1 MSSICTAIISDLH
14 LTDPEPPRHRARS
27 KHPLW
32 KKFKT
37 KEFFID
43 DTLIQFLTHIQ
54 DLAKGQKIELVL
66 NGDIFDFDSVMSLPE
81 KAIYSIN
88 WFETRRGLFPRQE
101 RSVFKIKTVLEEH
114 KKFIEALTQFVRAGH
129 EIIIIPG
136 NHDVELHFADVQSE
150 ILKALSLSEDQ
161 LKQVRF
167 VDWFYVSNN
176 DTLIEH
182 GHQQDPYCMCENP
195 LNPFLLEY
203 NELAIRLPFGNV
215 ACRYIMNGL
224 GLFNPHVEKNYIM
237 SVSGYLKF
245 FFKYLITAQPGIVW
259 TWLWGSVATLWHVT
273 ADRFAE
279 PYRGA
284 VSNEK
289 RVYDAAVKSN
299 TSPSVVRELQELFAA
314 PAASDPILI
323 AKELWLDRLF
333 LIVIG
338 FISLYFL
345 GSFLQTITSISFWWI
360 FLPFALL
367 LPFFL
372 FYARSVTSLVSQYK
386 EPSESLLT
394 KQAEIAGV
402 RRIVY
407 GHTHIARHEF
417 YGMVEHLNS
426 GSWSPAFTNVECT
439 ESIEKNTYVWIAPS
453 AEDPNVRKAELLQF
467 LKR

>member
-14 LTDPEPPRHRARS
+14 LADPEPPRHRARS

-259 TWLWGSVATLWHVT
+259 
-273 ADRFAE
+273 
-279 PYRGA
+279 
-284 VSNEK
+284 N
-289 RVYDAAVKSN
+289 
-299 TSPSVVRELQELFAA
+299 
-314 PAASDPILI
+314 
-323 AKELWLDRLF
+323 
-333 LIVIG
+333 
-338 FISLYFL
+338 
-345 GSFLQTITSISFWWI
+345 
-360 FLPFALL
+360 
-367 LPFFL
+367 
-372 FYARSVTSLVSQYK
+372 
-386 EPSESLLT
+386 
-394 KQAEIAGV
+394 
-402 RRIVY
+402 
-407 GHTHIARHEF
+407 
-417 YGMVEHLNS
+417 
-426 GSWSPAFTNVECT
+426 
-439 ESIEKNTYVWIAPS
+439 
-453 AEDPNVRKAELLQF
+453 
-467 LKR
+467 

>member
-259 TWLWGSVATLWHVT
+259 
-273 ADRFAE
+273 
-279 PYRGA
+279 
-284 VSNEK
+284 N
-289 RVYDAAVKSN
+289 
-299 TSPSVVRELQELFAA
+299 
-314 PAASDPILI
+314 
-323 AKELWLDRLF
+323 
-333 LIVIG
+333 
-338 FISLYFL
+338 
-345 GSFLQTITSISFWWI
+345 
-360 FLPFALL
+360 
-367 LPFFL
+367 
-372 FYARSVTSLVSQYK
+372 
-386 EPSESLLT
+386 
-394 KQAEIAGV
+394 
-402 RRIVY
+402 
-407 GHTHIARHEF
+407 
-417 YGMVEHLNS
+417 
-426 GSWSPAFTNVECT
+426 
-439 ESIEKNTYVWIAPS
+439 
-453 AEDPNVRKAELLQF
+453 
-467 LKR
+467 